1 MAVPREAMK
10 VYDADGAG
18 TFIVE
23 AGDYY
28 FTAASNAH
36 AAIENVL
43 AAKGH
48 GTAGDAALTAAYTQ
62 EKTDVDAFCQT
73 AAGFPIETQLS
84 DADIRTCD
92 SSFRYL
98 SRRDWTG
105 TWPQTYQNGSW
116 AAPEALLA
124 ALEISV
130 PEATAAEPPLFGQ
143 SSDLKLLDLRG
154 ADPDDPRWEE
164 LLSRLTAR
172 ETYDLIRHAGYGTA
186 ALPQLTV
193 PGVIHK
199 DGPAGISSTL
209 AGGNLHCMAYPP
221 AVVLASAW
229 NQDLAEARGRM
240 VGEDSL
246 FSGVTVWYAPAMN
259 IHRTAWSGRNFEYYA
274 EDPFLSGRLGAKE
287 CLGFG
292 QKGGIVTIKHFAL
305 NDQETN
311 RMGAAVFC
319 HEQAARQVYLKPFE
333 ISVVDGGVLGIM
345 SSMNRVG
352 GRWIGGHSGIM
363 TNILRGEWGYKGFV
377 ITDQT
382 SFPNFGYCDIREGL
396 AAGNDLWL
404 NTGWNMWNL
413 TDNELTPAVQRQSRT
428 ALQRYLY
435 AVVNSNAMNG
445 IGEETSTKNVW
456 ASWQW
461 LQIPVVIVI
470 LLLDVGCVLAFRRL
484 WGIKGKG
491 AKPRP

>member
-1 MAVPREAMK
+1 M
-10 VYDADGAG
+10 
-18 TFIVE
+18 E

-73 AAGFPIETQLS
+73 AAGFPIENQLS
-84 DADIRTCD
+84 DADIRTYD

-130 PEATAAEPPLFGQ
+130 PEDTAAEPPLFGQ

-186 ALPQLTV
+186 ALPQLTA

-229 NQDLAEARGRM
+229 NQDMAEARGRM

-333 ISVVDGGVLGIM
+333 ISVVDGGALGIM